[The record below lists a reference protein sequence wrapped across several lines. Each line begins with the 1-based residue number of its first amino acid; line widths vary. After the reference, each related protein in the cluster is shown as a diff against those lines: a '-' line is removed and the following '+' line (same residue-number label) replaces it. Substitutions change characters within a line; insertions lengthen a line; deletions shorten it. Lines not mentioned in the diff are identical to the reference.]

1 MQNYAESESL
11 AIFDMSQGHPEII
24 VMAMDEKRREF
35 RWKCMTETDRKLSL
49 VEIFYNFFC
58 QFPNLFLVSSGKV
71 SPGIGNWQGCPE

>member
-1 MQNYAESESL
+1 
-11 AIFDMSQGHPEII
+11 
-24 VMAMDEKRREF
+24 
-35 RWKCMTETDRKLSL
+35 L